1 MYLRV
6 PQNLLSHSAPSQE
19 RARPQD
25 LRVEFSL
32 GSLFRPQTGGGG
44 SSQAPRGA
52 GLQATSLPS
61 VDSTHLL
68 TLNRLRPMRKH
79 FCSLFAFSFLFA
91 LTVSAGFAQAQGTQ
105 PASGPAQ
112 AGTQHVDS
120 SASPAPEVCAA
131 CIHAHMEFLASDAL
145 RGRGSGTPDELVA
158 ATYIASQLRLYGIE
172 PAGDDGGYIQR
183 APVVRRKLTAPPQLK
198 ITMPGT
204 PNQTLTWTYG
214 KEFLVMYL
222 G

>member
-1 MYLRV
+1 MRKRLAF
-6 PQNLLSHSAPSQE
+6 LLVLVFLVAAPEPAVLAQAPS
-19 RARPQD
+19 
-25 LRVEFSL
+25 
-32 GSLFRPQTGGGG
+32 
-44 SSQAPRGA
+44 
-52 GLQATSLPS
+52 
-61 VDSTHLL
+61 
-68 TLNRLRPMRKH
+68 
-79 FCSLFAFSFLFA
+79 
-91 LTVSAGFAQAQGTQ
+91 TQ
-105 PASGPAQ
+105 PADSKTQSATEHPA
-112 AGTQHVDS
+112 AAARSTLK
-120 SASPAPEVCAA
+120 VCAV
-131 CIHAHMEFLASDAL
+131 CIRAHMEFLASDAL

-222 G
+222 GQAHFSAPLRKVDAEKDEGKVVAGSVVLITGKHRRKVRSTAFALASAGAAGAIVE